1 MSNFMSG
8 REPCFCSFTVCLTLW
23 ERVFREADQIAGQR
37 AGRLA
42 IEVVKLLA
50 KPLMKLYQ
58 TGPNLANEL
67 TR

>member
-1 MSNFMSG
+1 
-8 REPCFCSFTVCLTLW
+8 
-23 ERVFREADQIAGQR
+23 
-37 AGRLA
+37 LA